1 MLARRVY
8 GCASSTSTAVG
19 GRHVDDAAASLG
31 KHHAHFVLHAE
42 QRTQDVCVEGRGV
55 GFCSLFRHRA
65 RCALGSSAID
75 SSIQTTKAR
84 DSLIDQAAYII
95 LVTHVGADE
104 FGLSTKLLEFGG

>member
-8 GCASSTSTAVG
+8 GRASSTSMTVG

-31 KHHAHFVLHAE
+31 KHHAQFMLHAE

-65 RCALGSSAID
+65 WCAFGSSIVD
-75 SSIQTTKAR
+75 RNIQTSETLDR
-84 DSLIDQAAYII
+84 LIHK
-95 LVTHVGADE
+95 VTHVLILADVSTNKN
-104 FGLSTKLLEFGG
+104 GLSSEPL

>member
-8 GCASSTSTAVG
+8 GRASSTTMTVG

-42 QRTQDVCVEGRGV
+42 QRTKDVCVEGRGV

-65 RCALGSSAID
+65 GCAFGSSAID

-84 DSLIDQAAYII
+84 DSLIDQAAQVI
-95 LVTHVGADE
+95 LVTHVG
-104 FGLSTKLLEFGG
+104 TQK